1 MANTLTDM
9 SKIRKVLKLYGKG
22 NSKLFI
28 STYLSLSRN
37 TVKKYIS
44 LFEVSGKTIEEILAK
59 SDSELELLFSG
70 GKEDAVSPKLQVL
83 YDYFPKMERD
93 LKKVGVTIHHLW
105 EAYIALY
112 SDGFKSSQ
120 FRHHYRIWSN
130 RVNPVMHMQHK
141 CGDKMYVDYAGK
153 TLSIIDKTNGES
165 QEVQFFV
172 ALLGGSQYTY
182 AEATLSQQKEDF
194 VRSVERAMRYF
205 QGVPAAIVPD
215 NLKSAVIKSSRFEP
229 TINETL
235 ADLAEHYDT
244 TILPTRAYKPRDKS
258 LVEGAVKILY
268 RRIYANLKDAS
279 FYSLEE
285 INQAINELLEAHNG
299 RKLTA
304 RPYSRRDLFLEDE
317 KPTLRPLPATYFEIK
332 YQSFATVMQN
342 GHVSRDKNYYSVP
355 YPYIKKKV
363 KLLYTSSTVEI
374 YYKYNRIALHKRNY
388 KPYVYTTTSEHLAS
402 THRFVAEWSAERF
415 MDWAKSIDTAVG
427 EYILHIIE
435 SRNHPEQ
442 AYKSCLGILNFEKK
456 VGKVRLVKAC
466 KRGLEFETYSFKS
479 IQKILENGLDYD
491 QNQEE
496 NPIPQ
501 ELPEHSNIRGKQ
513 YYN

>member
-1 MANTLTDM
+1 M
-9 SKIRKVLKLYGKG
+9 
-22 NSKLFI
+22 
-28 STYLSLSRN
+28 
-37 TVKKYIS
+37 
-44 LFEVSGKTIEEILAK
+44 
-59 SDSELELLFSG
+59 
-70 GKEDAVSPKLQVL
+70 
-83 YDYFPKMERD
+83 
-93 LKKVGVTIHHLW
+93 
-105 EAYIALY
+105 
-112 SDGFKSSQ
+112 
-120 FRHHYRIWSN
+120 
-130 RVNPVMHMQHK
+130 
-141 CGDKMYVDYAGK
+141 
-153 TLSIIDKTNGES
+153 
-165 QEVQFFV
+165 
-172 ALLGGSQYTY
+172 
-182 AEATLSQQKEDF
+182 
-194 VRSVERAMRYF
+194 
-205 QGVPAAIVPD
+205 
-215 NLKSAVIKSSRFEP
+215 
-229 TINETL
+229 
-235 ADLAEHYDT
+235 
-244 TILPTRAYKPRDKS
+244 
-258 LVEGAVKILY
+258 KILY

-342 GHVSRDKNYYSVP
+342 GHVHLSRDKNYYSVP